1 MDIRRTPGM
10 QLISDRT
17 GEVIYTPPEDEALL
31 RDLLANR
38 ERFLQEQADPDP
50 LVRMA
55 VAETSLWTTRKMAV
69 IRKLV
74 EHTTERM
81 RTRLPKTSTR
91 EFVDVIFEQPY

>member
-1 MDIRRTPGM
+1 
-10 QLISDRT
+10 
-17 GEVIYTPPEDEALL
+17 
-31 RDLLANR
+31 
-38 ERFLQEQADPDP
+38 
-50 LVRMA
+50 MA